1 MGYGSRLVD
10 QGHSLIKHGDTGQH
24 DEVRPRHQHPVHS
37 DALQH
42 HIDSQWFCRRIRLLR
57 QGFLCVARTLWPRP
71 PPQSL
76 RLLVPPL
83 GAKISRERRDQLGIG
98 EDQDEYDLDVAL
110 NQNTDPLITK
120 VIAGSL
126 IVAILAG
133 LVFGVVIPVTTD
145 YGEGI
150 CNPLL
155 SAGRC

>member
-1 MGYGSRLVD
+1 METYSYYSKDTMMKSARAISIQFILMFCSILSIANGFVVTSGCCAKSSFASPGRSG
-10 QGHSLIKHGDTGQH
+10 GHCQ
-24 DEVRPRHQHPVHS
+24 PQ
-37 DALQH
+37 
-42 HIDSQWFCRRIRLLR
+42 RR
-57 QGFLCVARTLWPRP
+57 
-71 PPQSL
+71 PQSL
-76 RLLVPPL
+76 LLVLPPL

-110 NQNTDPLITK
+110 EQNTDPFITK

-126 IVAILAG
+126 ILAILAG
-133 LVFGVVIPVTTD
+133 LVFGVVIPATTD